1 MTGSV
6 AQSEPSVPVGIGARQ
21 PRLEDRALL
30 TGAAR
35 YAADIEVDGLL
46 RAVFVRSPVA
56 HARITA
62 IDTTEARSI
71 AGVVAVL
78 TQADLQLAPVFFP
91 TLAAL
96 LSSDAYH
103 RRPLASDTV
112 RFAGEVVAIV
122 VAETLAIAEDAAE
135 LVIVDYDD
143 LPVVLDPVAA
153 ATVGSPLLFPDAG
166 TNIALDI
173 PFEAGVRPS
182 EEGAVAVRTVITNH
196 RMGVAPMEG
205 NSITAVPDPHTGR
218 LTAYVSTQMPHALRD
233 LSAMF
238 LAIDP
243 RELRV
248 VAPAVGGGFGGKTP
262 AEPDYVAILAAA
274 RHLRRPVRWVQS
286 RMENLMTM
294 QARGHRFE
302 VTLRATRDGRVRSVE
317 VDALSDL
324 GAYPGVGAGM
334 IMTARTLAT
343 GAYDIPH
350 VRFDIRGVA
359 TNTAPVG
366 AFRGAGRPEGIGMLE
381 RAMDTLAYE
390 LQIDPAELRRRNLIG
405 RDQFPYH
412 TATGLEYDT
421 GDYERALDCA
431 LDAVGYEQLR
441 AEQRTRR
448 GRGDTRQLGIGIAC
462 YVEVSAF
469 APGFA
474 AESAEVEITADGRA
488 RVVAGTCAHG
498 QGHHTTYA
506 QIVASVLGIPVGRV
520 DFIDGDTDA
529 VPSGVGTAGSRSAQV
544 GGSAVKVASD
554 AVLEKARLV
563 AAQLFEASTEDIVLG
578 DGGLCVAGYPGGTIS
593 WAKLAQAALDPDLLP
608 GVKPGLA
615 AAPGFSQSQTG
626 TAPFGC
632 HVAVVE
638 VDTETGAVR
647 LRRIVAVDDCG
658 TVINPLLA
666 EGQIHGGLLGGIT
679 QALFEEIRYDEVGN
693 PITSTF
699 ADYGFPSAA
708 DLPSFETHHTVTPTP
723 HNPLGAKGIGESGT
737 TGSIG
742 AVHNAVVDAVS
753 HLGIRHVEM
762 PLTPFNVWTT
772 LQAAGGPSLP
782 ADRLAS

>member
-1 MTGSV
+1 VTTPV
-6 AQSEPSVPVGIGARQ
+6 AASGPSIRAGIGARQ

-35 YAADIEVDGLL
+35 YAADIEVDGVL
-46 RAVFVRSPVA
+46 RAVFVRSPFA
-56 HARITA
+56 HARVTA
-62 IDTTEARSI
+62 IETAEAS
-71 AGVVAVL
+71 ALEGVVAVL
-78 TQADLQLAPVFFP
+78 TQADLGLGPVFFP
-91 TLAAL
+91 TLAEM
-96 LSSDAYH
+96 LSSDAFH

-112 RFAGEVVAIV
+112 RFVGEVVAIV

-153 ATVGSPLLFPDAG
+153 AAEESPLLFPDAG
-166 TNIALDI
+166 TNVALQI
-173 PFEAGVRPS
+173 PFEAGVGPS
-182 EEGAVAVRTVITNH
+182 EEDVTLRIVITNH

-205 NSITAVPDPHTGR
+205 NSITAVPDPDTGR
-218 LTAYVSTQMPHALRD
+218 VTAYVSTQLPHALRD

-238 LAIDP
+238 LGIGP
-243 RELRV
+243 SELRV

-262 AEPDYVAILAAA
+262 AEPDYVSILAAA
-274 RHLRRPVRWVQS
+274 RHLGRPVRWVQS
-286 RMENLMTM
+286 RTENLMTM
-294 QARGHRFE
+294 QARAHRFE
-302 VTLRATRDGRVRSVE
+302 VTLRATAQGRVTSVE

-381 RAMDTLAYE
+381 RAMDTLAHH
-390 LQIDPAELRRRNLIG
+390 LQIDPAELRRRNLIH
-405 RDQFPYH
+405 RDQFPYR

-421 GDYERALDCA
+421 GDYERALDTA
-431 LDAVGYEQLR
+431 LDAAGYDELR
-441 AEQRTRR
+441 AEQRIRR
-448 GRGDTRQLGIGIAC
+448 ERGDTRHLGIGIAC

-474 AESAEVEITADGRA
+474 AESASVEITSDGRA
-488 RVVAGTCAHG
+488 RVVAGTFAHG

-506 QIVASVLGIPVGRV
+506 QIVASVLGVPVERV
-520 DFIDGDTDA
+520 DCIDGDTDA
-529 VPSGVGTAGSRSAQV
+529 VPTGVGTAGSRSAQV
-544 GGSAVKVASD
+544 GGSAVKVACD

-563 AAQLFEASTEDIVLG
+563 AAQLFEASPADIVLG
-578 DGGLCVAGYPGGTIS
+578 NDGLCIAGYPGGTIS
-593 WAKLAQAALDPDLLP
+593 WAKLADAALDPELLP
-608 GVKPGLA
+608 EWMEPGLA
-615 AAPGFSQSQTG
+615 AAPGFAQSDAG

-638 VDTETGAVR
+638 VDAETGAVR
-647 LRRIVAVDDCG
+647 LLRMVAVDDCG
-658 TVINPLLA
+658 TVISPLLA
-666 EGQIHGGLLGGIT
+666 QGQVHGGLLGGIT

-693 PITSTF
+693 PITTSF

-723 HNPLGAKGIGESGT
+723 HNPLGAKGLGESGT
-737 TGSIG
+737 TGSLG

-753 HLGIRHVEM
+753 HLGIRHIEM
-762 PLTPFNVWTT
+762 PLTPFNVWTA
-772 LQAAGGPSLP
+772 LQASARPHRSAVQHVP
-782 ADRLAS
+782 

>member
-1 MTGSV
+1 MMTPFATSG
-6 AQSEPSVPVGIGARQ
+6 QSAPAGIGARQ

-35 YAADIEVDGLL
+35 YAADIGIDGVL
-46 RAVFVRSPVA
+46 RAVFVRSPFA
-56 HARITA
+56 HARIRS
-62 IDTTEARSI
+62 IDTAQARDI
-71 AGVVAVL
+71 EGVVAVL
-78 TQADLQLAPVFFP
+78 TDADLGTRPVFFP

-96 LSSDAYH
+96 LARNEFH
-103 RRPLASDTV
+103 RRPLAGKTV
-112 RFAGEVVAIV
+112 RFVGEVVAIV
-122 VAETLAIAEDAAE
+122 IAETLAIAEDAAE

-143 LPVVLDPVAA
+143 LPVVLDSVAA
-153 ATVGSPLLFPDAG
+153 ATDESPLLFPDAG
-166 TNIALDI
+166 TNLALQI
-173 PFEAGVRPS
+173 PFEAGEPPS
-182 EEGAVAVRTVITNH
+182 ESDVTVRAVITNH
-196 RMGVAPMEG
+196 RMAVAPMEG
-205 NSITAVPDPHTGR
+205 NSITAVPDPDTGR
-218 LTAYVSTQMPHALRD
+218 LTAYVSTQMPHAFRD

-238 LAIDP
+238 LEIEPA
-243 RELRV
+243 ELRV

-274 RHLRRPVRWVQS
+274 RHLCRPVRWVQS
-286 RMENLMTM
+286 RTENLMTM

-302 VTLRATRDGRVRSVE
+302 VMLRATADGRVTSVE

-381 RAMDTLAYE
+381 RAMDVLAAE
-390 LQIDPAELRRRNLIG
+390 LQMDPAELRRRNLV
-405 RDQFPYH
+405 RSDRFPYR
-412 TATGLEYDT
+412 TVTGLEYDT
-421 GDYERALDCA
+421 GDYERALDTA
-431 LDAVGYEQLR
+431 LEAAGYDQLR
-441 AEQRTRR
+441 DEQRIRR
-448 GRGDTRQLGIGIAC
+448 ERGDTRHLGVGIAC

-474 AESAEVEITADGRA
+474 AESASVEITPEGRA
-488 RVVAGTCAHG
+488 RVVAGTFAHG

-506 QIVASVLGIPVGRV
+506 QIVTSVLGIPIDQV
-520 DFIDGDTDA
+520 DCVDGDTDA
-529 VPSGVGTAGSRSAQV
+529 VASGIGTAGSRSAQV

-563 AAQLFEASTEDIVLG
+563 AAQLYEASPEDIVVG
-578 DGGLCVAGYPGGTIS
+578 DGGLCVAGYRGGTIP

-608 GVKPGLA
+608 DGVEPGLA
-615 AAPGFSQSQTG
+615 AAPGFAQSESG

-638 VDTETGAVR
+638 VDGETGAVR
-647 LRRIVAVDDCG
+647 LLRMVAVDDCG
-658 TVINPLLA
+658 TVVSPLLA
-666 EGQIHGGLLGGIT
+666 QGQVHGGLLGGIT

-693 PITSTF
+693 PITASF

-723 HNPLGAKGIGESGT
+723 HNPLGAKGLGESGT
-737 TGSIG
+737 TGSLG

-753 HLGIRHVEM
+753 HLGIRHIEM
-762 PLTPFNVWTT
+762 PLTPFKVWSA
-772 LQAAGGPSLP
+772 LRAARPNPSS
-782 ADRLAS
+782 DGLAR

>member
-1 MTGSV
+1 MPTTKS
-6 AQSEPSVPVGIGARQ
+6 SPSAPAGIGARQ

-30 TGAAR
+30 TGTAR
-35 YAADIEVDGLL
+35 YSADVEIGNVL
-46 RAVFVRSPVA
+46 RAVFVRSPFA
-56 HARITA
+56 HARITS
-62 IDTTEARSI
+62 IDTAEAT
-71 AGVVAVL
+71 ALDGVVAVL
-78 TQADLQLAPVFFP
+78 THAELMLGPVFFP
-91 TLAAL
+91 TLAEL
-96 LSSDAYH
+96 LASDAYH

-112 RFAGEVVAIV
+112 RFAGEIVAVV

-135 LVIVDYDD
+135 LVFVDYED
-143 LPVVLDPVAA
+143 LPLVLDPVAA
-153 ATVGSPLLFPDAG
+153 ATDGSPLLFPDAG

-173 PFEAGVRPS
+173 PFEAGPPPTDELVR
-182 EEGAVAVRTVITNH
+182 VRATITNH

-205 NSITAVPDPHTGR
+205 NSITAVPDPETGR
-218 LTAYVSTQMPHALRD
+218 LTAYVSTQMPHAFRD

-238 LAIDP
+238 LGVDP
-243 RELRV
+243 SELHV
-248 VAPAVGGGFGGKTP
+248 IAPAVGGGFGGKTP

-274 RHLRRPVRWVQS
+274 RHLRRSVRWVQS

-302 VTLRATRDGRVRSVE
+302 VTLSATPDGRVSSVA

-343 GAYDIPH
+343 GVYDIPH

-366 AFRGAGRPEGIGMLE
+366 AFRGAGRPEGIGMVE
-381 RAMDTLAYE
+381 RAMDMLAFE
-390 LQIDPAELRRRNLIG
+390 LQIDPAELRRRNLVR
-405 RDQFPYH
+405 RDQFPYR

-421 GDYERALDCA
+421 GDYELALDRALEVA
-431 LDAVGYEQLR
+431 GYAELR

-448 GRGDTRQLGIGIAC
+448 ELGDMRYLGIGIAC

-474 AESAEVEITADGRA
+474 AESAAVEITSAGRV
-488 RVVAGTCAHG
+488 RVLAGTFAHG

-506 QIVASVLGIPVGRV
+506 QIVNSVLGIPVDHV
-520 DFIDGDTDA
+520 DCLEGDTDA
-529 VPSGVGTAGSRSAQV
+529 IPDGVGTAGSRSAQV
-544 GGSAVKVASD
+544 GGSAVKVACD
-554 AVLEKARLV
+554 AVLEKARAI
-563 AAQLFEASTEDIVLG
+563 AAAMLEASPADIVPSG
-578 DGGLCVAGYPGGTIS
+578 DGLCVAGSPDSTVS
-593 WAKLAQAALDPDLLP
+593 WAKLAETALDPELVPD
-608 GVKPGLA
+608 GVEPGLS
-615 AAPGFSQSQTG
+615 AAPGFAQSEAG

-638 VDTETGAVR
+638 VDGETGAVR
-647 LRRIVAVDDCG
+647 LLRMVAVDDCG
-658 TVINPLLA
+658 TVISPLLA
-666 EGQIHGGLLGGIT
+666 EGQVHGGLLGGIA
-679 QALFEEIRYDEVGN
+679 QALFEEIRYDEFGN
-693 PITSTF
+693 LTTAGF

-723 HNPLGAKGIGESGT
+723 HNPLGAKGLGESGT
-737 TGSIG
+737 TGSLG

-753 HLGIRHVEM
+753 HLGIRHIEM
-762 PLTPFNVWTT
+762 PLTPFNVWSA
-772 LQAAGGPSLP
+772 LQEKPGTQDSGRDAA
-782 ADRLAS
+782 

>member
-1 MTGSV
+1 MTTR
-6 AQSEPSVPVGIGARQ
+6 ATIARPSIPVGIGARQ
-21 PRLEDRALL
+21 PRIEDRALL

-35 YAADIEVDGLL
+35 FTADIEVDGVLH
-46 RAVFVRSPVA
+46 AVFVRSPFA

-62 IDTTEARSI
+62 IDATEASSLE
-71 AGVVAVL
+71 GVVTVL
-78 TQADLQLAPVFFP
+78 TQAELQLGPVFFP
-91 TLAAL
+91 TLAKL
-96 LSSDAYH
+96 LASDAYH

-112 RFAGEVVAIV
+112 RFAGEAVAIV
-122 VAETLAIAEDAAE
+122 VAETLAVAEDAAE

-143 LPVVLDPVAA
+143 LPVVIDPVAA
-153 ATVGSPLLFPDAG
+153 ATEGSPLLFPDAG
-166 TNIALDI
+166 TNLALQV
-173 PFEAGVRPS
+173 PFESGTRPCEDGVT
-182 EEGAVAVRTVITNH
+182 VRTVITNH

-205 NSITAVPDPHTGR
+205 NSITAVPEPDSGR

-233 LSAMF
+233 LSASF
-238 LAIDP
+238 LGVDP
-243 RELRV
+243 AELRV

-274 RHLRRPVRWVQS
+274 RHLGRPVRWVQS

-302 VTLRATRDGRVRSVE
+302 VTLRATADGGVTSVE

-324 GAYPGVGAGM
+324 GAYPGIGAGM

-343 GAYDIPH
+343 GPYDIAH

-366 AFRGAGRPEGIGMLE
+366 AFRGAGRPEAIAMLE
-381 RAMDTLAYE
+381 RAMDMLAQE
-390 LQIDPAELRRRNLIG
+390 LQIDPAELRRRNLI
-405 RDQFPYH
+405 RRAQFPYH

-421 GDYERALDCA
+421 GDYERALDTA
-431 LDAVGYEQLR
+431 LDAVGYEELR

-448 GRGDTRQLGIGIAC
+448 ERGDTRHLGIGIGC
-462 YVEVSAF
+462 YVEVSAS

-474 AESAEVEITADGRA
+474 AESAEVEITSDGRA
-488 RVVAGTCAHG
+488 RIVAGTFAHG

-506 QIVASVLGIPVGRV
+506 QIVASVLGIPVERV

-529 VPSGVGTAGSRSAQV
+529 VPSGVGTGGSRSAQV
-544 GGSAVKVASD
+544 GGSAVKVAAD

-563 AAQLFEASTEDIVLG
+563 ASQLFEASPEDIVLG
-578 DGGLCVAGYPGGTIS
+578 NDGLSVAGYPGGTIS
-593 WAKLAQAALDPDLLP
+593 WANLAQAALDRQLLP
-608 GVKPGLA
+608 AGMEPGLV
-615 AAPGFSQSQTG
+615 AAPGFAQSDTG

-638 VDTETGAVR
+638 VDGETGAAR
-647 LRRIVAVDDCG
+647 LLRIVAVDDCG
-658 TVINPLLA
+658 TVISPLLA
-666 EGQIHGGLLGGIT
+666 EGQVHGGLLGGIT
-679 QALFEEIRYDEVGN
+679 QALFEEVSYDEVGN
-693 PITSTF
+693 PITASF
-699 ADYGFPSAA
+699 ANYGFPGAA

-723 HNPLGAKGIGESGT
+723 HNPLGAKGLGESGT
-737 TGSIG
+737 TGSLG

-753 HLGIRHVEM
+753 HLGIRHIEM
-762 PLTPFNVWTT
+762 PLTPFNVWTA
-772 LQAAGGPSLP
+772 LRGARRPSP
-782 ADRLAS
+782 PVGEDGR

>member
-1 MTGSV
+1 MTASV
-6 AQSEPSVPVGIGARQ
+6 TTSGRSIPVGIGARQ

-30 TGAAR
+30 TGTAR
-35 YAADIEVDGLL
+35 FAADIEVDGVLH
-46 RAVFVRSPVA
+46 AVFVRSAFA

-62 IDTTEARSI
+62 IDTTDASSLD
-71 AGVVAVL
+71 GVVAVL
-78 TQADLQLAPVFFP
+78 TQADLQLGPVFFP
-91 TLAAL
+91 TLAKL
-96 LSSDAYH
+96 LASDAYH
-103 RRPLASDTV
+103 RRPLASDMV

-135 LVIVDYDD
+135 LVIVEYDD
-143 LPVVLDPVAA
+143 LPVVLDSVAA
-153 ATVGSPLLFPDAG
+153 ATDGSPLLFPDTG
-166 TNIALDI
+166 TNVALQV
-173 PFEAGVRPS
+173 PFEAGARSS
-182 EEGAVAVRTVITNH
+182 EADVTLQTVITNH

-205 NSITAVPDPHTGR
+205 NSITAVPEPGTGR

-233 LSAMF
+233 LSGVF
-238 LAIDP
+238 LGIDP
-243 RELRV
+243 SELRV

-302 VTLRATRDGRVRSVE
+302 VTLRATADGRVTSVE

-343 GAYDIPH
+343 GAYDIRH
-350 VRFDIRGVA
+350 VRFDVRGVA

-366 AFRGAGRPEGIGMLE
+366 AFRGAGRPEGIGMIE
-381 RAMDTLAYE
+381 RAMDTLAHD
-390 LQIDPAELRRRNLIG
+390 LQIDPAELRRRNLIR

-421 GDYERALDCA
+421 GDYERALDTA
-431 LDAVGYEQLR
+431 LDAVGYDELR

-448 GRGDTRQLGIGIAC
+448 ERGDTRHLGIGIAC
-462 YVEVSAF
+462 YVEVSAS

-474 AESAEVEITADGRA
+474 AEWAEVEVKSDGRA
-488 RVVAGTCAHG
+488 RVVVGTFAHG

-506 QIVASVLGIPVGRV
+506 QIVASVLGIPAGRV
-520 DFIDGDTDA
+520 DCIDGDTDA
-529 VPSGVGTAGSRSAQV
+529 VPSGVGTGGSRSAQV

-554 AVLEKARLV
+554 AVLEKARLI
-563 AAQLFEASTEDIVLG
+563 AAQLLEASPQDIVLG
-578 DGGLCVAGYPGGTIS
+578 NDGLCVAGYPGGTIS
-593 WAKLAQAALDPDLLP
+593 WAMLADAALDPRLLP
-608 GVKPGLA
+608 DGMEPGLA
-615 AAPGFSQSQTG
+615 AAPGFAQSDTG

-638 VDTETGAVR
+638 VDGETGAAR
-647 LRRIVAVDDCG
+647 LLRIVAVDDCG
-658 TVINPLLA
+658 TVISPLLA
-666 EGQIHGGLLGGIT
+666 EGQVHGGLLGGIA
-679 QALFEEIRYDEVGN
+679 QALFEEITYDDIGN
-693 PITSTF
+693 PANASF
-699 ADYGFPSAA
+699 ANYGFPGPA

-737 TGSIG
+737 TGSLG

-753 HLGIRHVEM
+753 HLGIRHIEM
-762 PLTPFNVWTT
+762 PLTPFNVWSA
-772 LQAAGGPSLP
+772 LQAATRPSRTVSLTP
-782 ADRLAS
+782 

>member
-1 MTGSV
+1 MTTR
-6 AQSEPSVPVGIGARQ
+6 ATTATPSIPIGIGARQ
-21 PRLEDRALL
+21 PRLEDRALV
-30 TGAAR
+30 TGSAR
-35 YAADIEVDGLL
+35 FTADIQVDGVLH
-46 RAVFVRSPVA
+46 AVFVRSPFA
-56 HARITA
+56 HARIVA
-62 IDTTEARSI
+62 IDATEASSLE
-71 AGVVAVL
+71 GVVAVL
-78 TQADLQLAPVFFP
+78 TEADLQLGPVFFP
-91 TLAAL
+91 TLAGL
-96 LSSDAYH
+96 LASDAYH

-122 VAETLAIAEDAAE
+122 VAETLAVAEDAAE
-135 LVIVDYDD
+135 LVLVEYDE

-153 ATVGSPLLFPDAG
+153 ATDAGPLLFPEAG
-166 TNIALDI
+166 TNLALQI
-173 PFEAGVRPS
+173 PFEAGTRPS
-182 EEGAVAVRTVITNH
+182 ENGVRLRTVITNH

-205 NSITAVPDPHTGR
+205 NSITVVPEPDSGR

-233 LSAMF
+233 LSALF
-238 LAIDP
+238 LGIDP
-243 RELRV
+243 SELRV

-262 AEPDYVAILAAA
+262 AEPDYVAILATA
-274 RHLRRPVRWVQS
+274 RHLRRPVRWVQA

-302 VTLRATRDGRVRSVE
+302 VTLRASADGRVTSVE

-343 GAYDIPH
+343 GVYDIRH

-381 RAMDTLAYE
+381 RAMDMLAQE
-390 LQIDPAELRRRNLIG
+390 LRIDPAELRRRNLIR

-412 TATGLEYDT
+412 TPTGLEYDT
-421 GDYERALDCA
+421 GDYELALDTA
-431 LDAVGYEQLR
+431 LDAVGYAELR

-448 GRGDTRQLGIGIAC
+448 ERGDLRHLGIGIAC

-474 AESAEVEITADGRA
+474 SESAEVEITSDGRA
-488 RVVAGTCAHG
+488 RVVAGTFAHG

-506 QIVASVLGIPVGRV
+506 QIVTSVLGIPIERV
-520 DFIDGDTDA
+520 DCVDGDTDA
-529 VPSGVGTAGSRSAQV
+529 VPNGVGTAGSRSAQV
-544 GGSAVKVASD
+544 GGSAVKVAAD
-554 AVLEKARLV
+554 AVLEKAGLV
-563 AAQLFEASTEDIVLG
+563 AAELLEASPEDIVVG
-578 DGGLCVAGYPGGTIS
+578 NDGLCVSGYPGKTIS
-593 WAKLAQAALDPDLLP
+593 WAKLAEAALDPELLP
-608 GVKPGLA
+608 HGMEPGLA
-615 AAPGFSQSQTG
+615 AAPGFAQSDSG

-638 VDTETGAVR
+638 VDGETGAAQV
-647 LRRIVAVDDCG
+647 LRIVAVDDCG
-658 TVINPLLA
+658 TVISPLLA

-679 QALFEEIRYDEVGN
+679 QVLFEEIRYDEVGN
-693 PITSTF
+693 PINASF
-699 ADYGFPSAA
+699 ANYGFPGPA

-737 TGSIG
+737 TGSLG

-753 HLGIRHVEM
+753 HLGIRHIEM
-762 PLTPFNVWTT
+762 PLTPFNVWTA
-772 LQAAGGPSLP
+772 LRGAASVTAP
-782 ADRLAS
+782 ADPPKP

>member
-1 MTGSV
+1 MTTSV
-6 AQSEPSVPVGIGARQ
+6 TTSRRSIPIGIGARQ
-21 PRLEDRALL
+21 PRVEDRALI

-35 YAADIEVDGLL
+35 FTADIEVDGVLH
-46 RAVFVRSPVA
+46 AVFVRSPFA

-62 IDTTEARSI
+62 IDATEASSRE
-71 AGVVAVL
+71 GVVAVL
-78 TQADLQLAPVFFP
+78 TQAELRLGPVFFP
-91 TLAAL
+91 TLAEL
-96 LSSDAYH
+96 LASDAYH
-103 RRPLASDTV
+103 RRPLASDTA

-122 VAETLAIAEDAAE
+122 VADTLAIAQDAAE

-143 LPVVLDPVAA
+143 LPPVLDPVAA
-153 ATVGSPLLFPDAG
+153 ATDGSPLLFPDAG
-166 TNIALDI
+166 TNVALQF
-173 PFEAGVRPS
+173 PFEAGPRPP
-182 EEGAVAVRTVITNH
+182 EDGVTLRAVITNH

-205 NSITAVPDPHTGR
+205 NSITAVPAPDTGR
-218 LTAYVSTQMPHALRD
+218 LTAYVSTQMPHAFRD

-238 LAIDP
+238 LGIDP
-243 RELRV
+243 AELHV

-302 VTLRATRDGRVRSVE
+302 VTLRATADGRVTSVE

-381 RAMDTLAYE
+381 RAMDMLAHE
-390 LQIDPAELRRRNLIG
+390 LQIDPVELRRRNLI
-405 RDQFPYH
+405 RCDQFPYH
-412 TATGLEYDT
+412 TVTGLEYDT
-421 GDYERALDCA
+421 GDYERALDAA
-431 LDAVGYEQLR
+431 LAAVGYQDVR
-441 AEQRTRR
+441 AEQQTRR
-448 GRGDTRQLGIGIAC
+448 ERGDERQLGIGIAC

-474 AESAEVEITADGRA
+474 SESAEVEITSDGRA
-488 RVVAGTCAHG
+488 RIVAGTFAHG

-506 QIVASVLGIPVGRV
+506 QIVASALGIPVEHI
-520 DFIDGDTDA
+520 DCIDGDTDA

-544 GGSAVKVASD
+544 GGSAVKVAAD
-554 AVLEKARLV
+554 AVLDKARLV
-563 AAQLFEASTEDIVLG
+563 AGQLFEASPEDIVTG
-578 DGGLCVAGYPGGTIS
+578 RNGLCVAGSPDRTIS
-593 WAKLAQAALDPDLLP
+593 WAKLAEAALDPQLLP
-608 GVKPGLA
+608 DGMEPGLA
-615 AAPGFSQSQTG
+615 AAPGFAQSEAG

-638 VDTETGAVR
+638 VDTETGAAR
-647 LRRIVAVDDCG
+647 LLRIVAVDDCG
-658 TVINPLLA
+658 TVISPLLA

-679 QALFEEIRYDEVGN
+679 QALFEEITYDEVGN
-693 PITSTF
+693 PVNASF
-699 ADYGFPSAA
+699 ANYGFPGPAE
-708 DLPSFETHHTVTPTP
+708 LPSFETHHTVTPTP

-737 TGSIG
+737 TGSLG

-753 HLGIRHVEM
+753 HLGIRHIEM
-762 PLTPFNVWTT
+762 PLTPFNVWTA
-772 LQAAGGPSLP
+772 LQAAVSPSP
-782 ADRLAS
+782 TAEVAP